1 MVLPPYMIELAHGWR
16 RVRTFKLFGSNQEVE
31 EVEEVIVV
39 VEDLVLRDF
48 LLDLDVFFEVDLD
61 RFVELIVVF
70 SLL

>member
-1 MVLPPYMIELAHGWR
+1 
-16 RVRTFKLFGSNQEVE
+16 LFGSNQEVE
-31 EVEEVIVV
+31 EVVVV

-70 SLL
+70 

>member
-1 MVLPPYMIELAHGWR
+1 M
-16 RVRTFKLFGSNQEVE
+16 FGSNQEVE
-31 EVEEVIVV
+31 EVAVVV

-70 SLL
+70 RFGFRMEERVENIQAVFLFNCFL

>member
-1 MVLPPYMIELAHGWR
+1 M
-16 RVRTFKLFGSNQEVE
+16 E
-31 EVEEVIVV
+31 EVVVV

-70 SLL
+70 